1 MKQKLTRQDV
11 TPEVIKAGYA
21 YIATLAATQTTAE
34 IVEPIYAKVLDGF
47 EFYNDLETEH
57 ERSRPRR
64 RITDP
69 KDMYLSTDEEQVNAY
84 YAAVDKALR
93 ENGIKPQDMPAE
105 HCPLL
110 VAEHN
115 QIKAEWALIS
125 AAAAMLGDD
134 HPETFNHRLLCQS
147 NGLEKRRDFIELTAK
162 LVVNL

>member
-11 TPEVIKAGYA
+11 TPEVIEAGYA

-34 IVEPIYAKVLDGF
+34 IVKPIYAQVLAGF

-69 KDMYLSTDEEQVNAY
+69 KDLYLSTDEKSVDAY

-93 ENGIKPQDMPAE
+93 ENGIKPADMPEE

-110 VAEHN
+110 VAERE
-115 QIKAEWALIS
+115 QTKAEWALIE

-134 HPETFNHRLLCQS
+134 NPETFNNRLLCQS
-147 NGLEKRRDFIELTAK
+147 NGLEKRREFIELTAK
-162 LVVNL
+162 LGVNL